1 MRNHGAFKVVIPG
14 AAGGSQLTWITV
26 VCPDLGLGLRE
37 ISFLDCWWAAQA
49 LPTSEERYS
58 RLT

>member
-1 MRNHGAFKVVIPG
+1 MRNYGAFQLVIPG
-14 AAGGSQLTWITV
+14 AESGSELTWVTV

-37 ISFLDCWWAAQA
+37 ISFLDCWWAGQA
-49 LPTSEERYS
+49 LPTSEERCS